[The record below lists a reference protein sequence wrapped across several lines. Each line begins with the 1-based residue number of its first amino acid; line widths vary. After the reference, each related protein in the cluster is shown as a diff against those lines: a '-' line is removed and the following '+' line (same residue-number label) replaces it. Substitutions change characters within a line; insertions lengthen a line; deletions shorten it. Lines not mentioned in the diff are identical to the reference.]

1 MPVTCP
7 CGQRLQTSENA
18 AETYLTCPDC
28 GWSLIVSARD
38 AALSAPGS
46 GLDDDPLG
54 GPAADVRGRRS
65 GVAAAKLIPRL
76 GAVAAALGLIAA
88 MAHQASYPVWG
99 AALAGLGLTLAGAGV
114 LIAHHQGLAAG
125 IPLVSALYCGTIAAL
140 ALAPWPAVARR
151 LESRSAS
158 LDPRP
163 IPAGQRPVGA
173 EDQTGE
179 GTSLDPRPIPAGQ
192 RLRRGDA
199 QIRLIS
205 AEVAR
210 PRIRELY
217 FSEPTQ
223 WKEAGLLLTL
233 EISNVGTSRGFAYE
247 PHRCRIVDNLG
258 NTFEEMDMGTASLAD
273 RRLGD
278 HRLDPGQSLSD
289 LLFFE
294 PPPDRIA
301 YLDLVIPGAVLGQT
315 DPFQLRIP
323 AGVIRR

>member
-1 MPVTCP
+1 MAVMCP
-7 CGQRLQTSENA
+7 CGQRLQASENA

-46 GLDDDPLG
+46 GPDDDPLG

-65 GVAAAKLIPRL
+65 GSVAAKLIPRL

-88 MAHQASYPVWG
+88 LAHQASYPGWG

-140 ALAPWPAVARR
+140 ALTPSPAVARR
-151 LESRSAS
+151 LEGRSAS
-158 LDPRP
+158 LDPPP
-163 IPAGQRPVGA
+163 IPAGQRP
-173 EDQTGE
+173 
-179 GTSLDPRPIPAGQ
+179 
-192 RLRRGDA
+192 RRGDV
-199 QIRLIS
+199 QMRLIS

-210 PRIRELY
+210 PRIRELH

-233 EISNVGTSRGFAYE
+233 EISNIGTSRRFAYE

-258 NTFEEMDMGTASLAD
+258 NTFEEMDIGTASLAD

-278 HRLDPGQSLSD
+278 HRLDPGQTLSD
-289 LLFFE
+289 LLFFK

-315 DPFQLRIP
+315 EPFQLRIP
-323 AGVIRR
+323 AGIIRR